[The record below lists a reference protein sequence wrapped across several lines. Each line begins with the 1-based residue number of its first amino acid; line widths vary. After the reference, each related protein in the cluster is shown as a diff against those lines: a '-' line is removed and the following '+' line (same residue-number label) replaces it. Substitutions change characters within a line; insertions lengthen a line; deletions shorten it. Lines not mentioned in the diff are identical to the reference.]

1 MIEKRRDHHQ
11 SFFLGWFSTLS
22 DFQANFFAETTP
34 LNNLNLT
41 SFKKFSIRKK
51 FSKLKKKNL
60 NSILKKFTNLKKNIK
75 FLTKVSKFGRKLS
88 NYIEFVNFLSKLDN
102 FLQI

>member
-11 SFFLGWFSTLS
+11 SFFFGWFSTLS

-51 FSKLKKKNL
+51 FSELKKKNL

-88 NYIEFVNFLSKLDN
+88 NYIEFVNFLQN
-102 FLQI
+102 